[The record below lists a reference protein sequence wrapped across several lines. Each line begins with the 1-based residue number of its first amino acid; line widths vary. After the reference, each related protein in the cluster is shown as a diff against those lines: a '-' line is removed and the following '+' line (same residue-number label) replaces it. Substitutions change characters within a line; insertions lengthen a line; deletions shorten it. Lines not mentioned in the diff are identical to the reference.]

1 MDEYRRFI
9 EKDSALE
16 RRFQKVMIDEPSEA
30 LTLQILMGVKDYY
43 EKHHHVIFPAP
54 VLETAVRLSNR
65 YIMDRYQPDKAI
77 DLIDEAGSRQN
88 LDSACLT
95 ELKRL
100 HDRQDELLEMSEENE
115 KEISERSSKDD
126 AIPLYEQQAE
136 IRSELMR
143 LESEIKAVE
152 AECVPVEMTE
162 QDIAGVVEMWTGI
175 PVQKLTQ
182 SESGRLLNLEDK
194 LHQRVVGQE
203 QAVNA
208 LSRAVRRTR
217 AGFAP
222 KKKPPSFL
230 FVGPTGVGKTELV
243 KALAEVMFDTEDSLV
258 RLDMSEFMEPHTVS
272 KLIGSPPG
280 YVGYDDGGQLTE
292 KIRRKPYSVVLF
304 DEIEKAHADVY
315 NMLLQILDDGRL
327 TDSHGRV
334 INFEN
339 TIIIMTSNAGTTLKS
354 HGIGFGASG
363 HQAMEERVDS
373 VLKELFRPEFLNRV
387 DEIVIFHELS
397 KEDIRA
403 IVDLMI
409 KEPKEALA
417 LRGIALKVSDEARDA
432 LAEEGY
438 DPKFGARP
446 LRRTIQRRV
455 EDTLAD
461 LWLNGDIAGAK
472 EVLVDVA
479 PKGSEAFE
487 KGEDTMTD
495 QSGCYLFSW
504 GKGQRV
510 ECLEMA
516 KVSTKR

>member
-1 MDEYRRFI
+1 M
-9 EKDSALE
+9 
-16 RRFQKVMIDEPSEA
+16 
-30 LTLQILMGVKDYY
+30 
-43 EKHHHVIFPAP
+43 IFPAP

-100 HDRQDELLEMSEENE
+100 QDRQDELLEMREENE

-143 LESEIKAVE
+143 LESEIKTVE

-354 HGIGFGASG
+354 HGIGFGATG

-487 KGEDTMTD
+487 KGENTMTD

-516 KVSTKR
+516 KVSTNR